1 MPDPRVNVV
10 LGAKDEATKVV
21 TGLRGQFEKFKKDA
35 VTGFGLGAG
44 IGVFNL
50 ATRAVGAV
58 TDALGEAT
66 RMAMEEE
73 AEIAR
78 LTTSIGE
85 NSAAWDGNIQAIE
98 DLLTERQRLGF
109 SDSEQR
115 TSLASLV
122 AVTKDHTVALDLNRQ
137 AMDLARLRGMSLS
150 DASELLGKVYGG
162 NTSILRRY
170 GIRVR
175 QGATA
180 TEALAEVQ
188 KMAADQAEAFA
199 DTSLGAWTALELKIE
214 DVKEAVGKQLLPAM
228 DSLTVGID
236 AALDPVGTAS
246 LLFGLLQ
253 SQMEGNT
260 VAFEAVW
267 RASKD
272 LAPQLGLTAE
282 GWRETIQT
290 ADDSNRSFTDFA
302 DSIKMRIGQ
311 FAAFRA
317 EQEALGFVFDE
328 VTARW
333 SKAPAE
339 MARAL
344 RPIPGVVAAARDDA
358 LHEAMQ
364 FGPSLRDTIKASK
377 DEIREAMTD
386 VRWAMEHPFAGDR
399 LARYMEDKAQ
409 AMNRKLITALRQ
421 GKTDAAEETGD
432 IVNAILSELSVL
444 EGQNYS
450 IGVAMRFREQQKRGS
465 FGQGEANR
473 RAGRRAHG
481 GPVSAGQTF
490 LVGENGPEF
499 LHMGSQ
505 SGHVTPDGGSMRPIV
520 VNVDG
525 HELFRIMDARGGSR
539 YATAGR
545 GSYYRT
551 AE

>member
-1 MPDPRVNVV
+1 
-10 LGAKDEATKVV
+10 
-21 TGLRGQFEKFKKDA
+21 
-35 VTGFGLGAG
+35 
-44 IGVFNL
+44 
-50 ATRAVGAV
+50 
-58 TDALGEAT
+58 
-66 RMAMEEE
+66 
-73 AEIAR
+73 
-78 LTTSIGE
+78 
-85 NSAAWDGNIQAIE
+85 
-98 DLLTERQRLGF
+98 
-109 SDSEQR
+109 
-115 TSLASLV
+115 
-122 AVTKDHTVALDLNRQ
+122 
-137 AMDLARLRGMSLS
+137 MDLARLRGMSLS

-228 DSLTVGID
+228 DSLAVGID

-302 DSIKMRIGQ
+302 DSIKMRLVN

-333 SKAPAE
+333 SKAPE
-339 MARAL
+339 ELARAV
-344 RPIPGVVAAARDDA
+344 RPLPGIVAAARDDA

-505 SGHVTPDGGSMRPIV
+505 SGHVSPNDGGSMRPIV

-551 AE
+551 TEKRFTWPYRASGSSNPAGRTSSCTATAAPSSRSCVRTSTSCGARTPTRRTRPSARLWPRPRASAISCSSRRTARSTPVCCAPGSWSQGTLRLLPPTRKCRYSARPRQARVAAQ